1 MMRNRH
7 PAALAALTLSLALG
21 GCASSGGSKPAPA
34 ADGAPQTATPSS
46 RSADVAKARA
56 ELTALQNDPELSSR
70 AAQAIGEAE
79 KAVKAAETSQSD
91 VQLAAHLAYLAGRKV
106 QTAKALAEAQM
117 AEDQVKALHEQRNQV
132 ESVVQARDAENARLK
147 LAVLKQNL
155 AELPTLESDTGLRF
169 VFGDAMFAPGKA
181 DLRPAAAAD
190 LSKLADYLKMFQ
202 DQDVLVEG
210 YTDGGV
216 RGEEGNIKFSQARA
230 DAIRA
235 YLIRADV
242 NPDRITAVGRGS
254 DNPATDDPSPAA
266 ASKNRRVELSIGTE
280 QQLEAAQTPT
290 PLPDATQVYHYSRN
304 PAPAPAPPNAAAVP
318 LVAPPPPPAPKNEP
332 YLMPPPPQAQPAP
345 DSSAPPPPPPYTP
358 VPAN

>member
-1 MMRNRH
+1 MIRNRH

-21 GCASSGGSKPAPA
+21 GCASSGGSKPTPAP
-34 ADGAPQTATPSS
+34 DSAPQLATPPS
-46 RSADVAKARA
+46 RNADVAKARA
-56 ELTALQNDPELSSR
+56 ELTTLQNDPELSSR

-169 VFGDAMFAPGKA
+169 VFGDALFAPGKA

-190 LSKLADYLKMFQ
+190 LSKLADYLKTFQ

-235 YLIRADV
+235 YLIRSDV

-304 PAPAPAPPNAAAVP
+304 PVAPPPNAAAVP
-318 LVAPPPPPAPKNEP
+318 LVAPPPPQAPNQEP
-332 YLMPPPPQAQPAP
+332 YLMPPPPQAAP

-358 VPAN
+358 VQ